1 MSGRHGDIP
10 QMIAE
15 AVYVPKHLDLPQAE
29 IDRLER
35 EKAELLAGLKEKI
48 PVTTPRPD
56 PLGEGAPV
64 GIEYTVSGMLTETEP
79 PLKPSLTGRI
89 TADGRHLAGLMSK
102 AKKLEA
108 AAERLGEKAN
118 AARQAAYT
126 ARLELNNYMTQHG
139 LA

>member
-1 MSGRHGDIP
+1 MQIGS
-10 QMIAE
+10 
-15 AVYVPKHLDLPQAE
+15 AVALDDKPYVPKRLDLPQAE
-29 IDRLER
+29 IDRLNR
-35 EKAELLAGLKEKI
+35 EKAELLRGLQERMA
-48 PVTTPRPD
+48 PLPTTSQ
-56 PLGEGAPV
+56 L
-64 GIEYTVSGMLTETEP
+64 IEREEAEETEP